1 MKILVV
7 DDHPLVREG
16 LCQVLLCLGQ
26 DTEVLQAETCTR
38 AFELTRTHPDL
49 DLILLD
55 YSLPDMTGLEALE
68 IFRHESPEM
77 PVLMLSGSASIQTMQ
92 QVLSLGAA
100 GFVTK
105 SSRSDELLAAV
116 QLVISGGVYVPAEVR
131 LARQERSNRNEEPT
145 QQLTRRQML
154 VLRGLVNGHSN
165 KHIGQTL
172 ELSEETIK
180 CHVTAI
186 LRHFD
191 VLNRTQAVVA
201 AGKLGI
207 TPTTLA
213 SGSAAYAV
221 NTGFTGQSM

>member
-16 LCQVLLCLGQ
+16 LAQVLLCLGQ
-26 DTEVLQAETCTR
+26 DTQVLQAETCTQ
-38 AFELTRTHPDL
+38 ALELSRTHPDL

-55 YSLPDMTGLEALE
+55 YNLPDMTGIEVLE

-77 PVLMLSGSASIQTMQ
+77 PVLMLSGSASIQTMR

-105 SSRSDELLAAV
+105 SSRSEELLAAV
-116 QLVISGGVYVPAEVR
+116 QLVLGGGIYVPAEVD
-131 LARQERSNRNEEPT
+131 LARQVLGNRNEEPT
-145 QQLTRRQML
+145 QLLTRRQML
-154 VLRGLVNGHSN
+154 VLRGLVNGYSN

-172 ELSEETIK
+172 ELSEETVK

-186 LRHFD
+186 LRHFN
-191 VLNRTQAVVA
+191 VRNRTQAVVA

-207 TPTTLA
+207 TPSTFA
-213 SGSAAYAV
+213 SGSIAFAV
-221 NTGFTGQSM
+221 NTGSTG